1 MELRLALGQGG
12 QPSLVFSTVEGEM
25 LSPDNLS
32 RDWRRACAARKLPRV
47 SFHALRHTHASTLI
61 RASVDIL
68 TVGRRLGHSRAS
80 TTLDKYGHLVE
91 GADAA
96 AAEAIEGC

>member
-1 MELRLALGQGG
+1 
-12 QPSLVFSTVEGEM
+12 M

-32 RDWRRACAARKLPRV
+32 RDWRRVCSAKNLPRV
-47 SFHALRHTHASTLI
+47 SFHVLRHTHASTLI
-61 RASVDIL
+61 RAGVDIL

-96 AAEAIEGC
+96 AARAIEGLLK